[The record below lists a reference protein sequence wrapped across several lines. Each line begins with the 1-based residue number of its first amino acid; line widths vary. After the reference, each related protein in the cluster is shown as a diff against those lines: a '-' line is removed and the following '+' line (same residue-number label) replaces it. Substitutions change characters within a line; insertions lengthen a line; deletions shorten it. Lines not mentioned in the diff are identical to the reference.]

1 MSVIILAL
9 GAIQL
14 VSAFHT
20 YALNLAELNGLR
32 RQEAAL
38 VAKKQS
44 LENEISRWDDKAYV
58 TAQARERLGFVFPGE
73 VSVHVKNSQAVTG
86 EDSDAQSLDE
96 DESAVSTASVP
107 WYSELAYGIRKA
119 DEPSKKATKTAVDSG
134 TGTTGTDASTPSG
147 SSTAKR
153 RARRFTWPATQ
164 SATSWFVLAPAR
176 RASSVTSS
184 GLRSNCG

>member
-1 MSVIILAL
+1 MRSSRRSRSTTPPRRQSRGSGPLAFFVSVIILAL

-107 WYSELAYGIRKA
+107 WYSELAYVIRKA

-147 SSTAKR
+147 SSTATTNGD
-153 RARRFTWPATQ
+153 ADGTVGDQ
-164 SATSWFVLAPAR
+164 
-176 RASSVTSS
+176 
-184 GLRSNCG
+184 